1 MAPKV
6 AQLEVLRAILPP
18 GAEVAQ
24 LLKLWQEMDRRYFG
38 AQLRPCWL
46 QVGIEPYGRAIG
58 SWCAA
63 TRTLNVVPQLW
74 RCGVRL
80 KDLKDLK
87 MVRGVLLHEVCHQAQ
102 SQLFR
107 ELDQARGPRG
117 KWTDLSH
124 RCPSWSRAVNT
135 VADVAGM
142 EVFCPVWHRSTGNQ
156 WFPWVPAEADWSRW
170 ELADPQ
176 ATVDGKR
183 LLSFGESRG
192 FLGPGL
198 TLEQLVE
205 ALGLPTEE
213 NGKPVEWSL

>member
-24 LLKLWQEMDRRYFG
+24 LLKLWQEMDRCYFG

-46 QVGIEPYGRAIG
+46 QVGIEPYGHAIG
-58 SWCAA
+58 SWCGA

-74 RCGVRL
+74 RRGT
-80 KDLKDLK
+80 DLGGLGL
-87 MVRGVLLHEVCHQAQ
+87 VRGVLLHEVCHQAQ
-102 SQLFR
+102 SQLFQ

-124 RCPSWSRAVNT
+124 RCPSWSKAVDT
-135 VADVAGM
+135 VATAEGM
-142 EVFCPVWHRSTGNQ
+142 DVFCPVWHRSTGNR

-170 ELADPQ
+170 ERADPQ

-183 LLSFGESRG
+183 LLSFGESKA
-192 FLGPGL
+192 FMGPSL
-198 TLEQLVE
+198 TLEELVLE
-205 ALGLPTEE
+205 LGLPTEE